1 VILLVISVLV
11 AAASAWSVRAARQL
25 AVRRALLDI
34 PNERSSHRVPVPRL
48 GGAAFVPV
56 LAVALGLWAGWAG
69 RLGLPG
75 AALLAGVILLYSIS
89 LADDFLT
96 LPTGIRFAVQ
106 GVAAGLLLAAVF
118 PPLADRL
125 DFLGTWF
132 ASGSAAGAPGL
143 SLTLV
148 LSLLGLGV
156 WLVGTVN
163 LYNFMDGID
172 GIAGLQAVVA
182 GLAWAAWGQWLG
194 APFVSVLGLLS
205 AAAAVGF
212 LTLNWPPARIFMG
225 DAGSTVLGFLFAAAP
240 LLAAVESQLAFDR
253 LLIAAALAL
262 WPFLV
267 DGTFTIFRRLGRGE
281 NILQAHR
288 SHLYQRLVIAGQTH
302 RRVTLVYGALA
313 AVGVAFGT
321 LVVRGVPGAVPLA
334 IGGVGL
340 CFLGLWR
347 WVCRVEERV
356 VVVGRPPG

>member
-1 VILLVISVLV
+1 MILLVISVLV

-25 AVRRALLDI
+25 AIRRALLDI

-56 LAVALGLWAGWAG
+56 LAVALGLWTGWIG

-75 AALLAGVILLYSIS
+75 AALLAGVVLLYGIS

-106 GVAAGLLLAAVF
+106 GLAAGLLLAAVF
-118 PPLADRL
+118 PPLAHRL
-125 DFLGTWF
+125 DFLGTWLG
-132 ASGSAAGAPGL
+132 SGSVAGATDL

-148 LSLLGLGV
+148 LSLLGLAV

-194 APFVSVLGLLS
+194 APFVSALGLLS

-240 LLAAVESQLAFDR
+240 LVAAGESPLAFDR

-267 DGTFTIFRRLGRGE
+267 DGTFTVFRRLGRGE

-288 SHLYQRLVIAGQTH
+288 SHLYQRLVIAGRSHQT
-302 RRVTLVYGALA
+302 VTLVYGALA
-313 AVGVAFGT
+313 GVGVG
-321 LVVRGVPGAVPLA
+321 LGSRVVLGMPGAVPWA
-334 IGGVGL
+334 VGGVGVL
-340 CFLGLWR
+340 FAGLWS
-347 WVCRVEERV
+347 W
-356 VVVGRPPG
+356 VGREEARVRRRAP